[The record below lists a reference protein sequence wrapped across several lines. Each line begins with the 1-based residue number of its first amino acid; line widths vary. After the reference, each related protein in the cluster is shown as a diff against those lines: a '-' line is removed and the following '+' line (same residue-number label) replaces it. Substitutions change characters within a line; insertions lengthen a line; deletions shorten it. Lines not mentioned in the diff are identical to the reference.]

1 MRIAVTAAL
10 TDETITPVRLAKE
23 LEERGFHGLYLPEH
37 THIPVER
44 ATPFPYADE
53 RGEVARWY
61 GRLID
66 PFVAL
71 AQASA
76 VTTRLHLGIGV
87 LLLAQH
93 DPIVVAKQAA
103 SLDHLSGGRFTLGVG
118 FGWNREEAADHGV
131 EWSSRRDLVLDRMR
145 LMRALWAD
153 EPTEYKGVFGSV
165 RASVA
170 HPKPVRG
177 GAPRT
182 MVGGAAGPKLFSH
195 IVEYGDGW
203 LPIKGAD
210 LRETLPR
217 LRTAWEEAGRD
228 PAALQVV
235 PYAVDPTPERLAVFE
250 ELGIEEAVL
259 LMPAEEEPGMLRAL
273 DEFGRYLD

>member
-10 TDETITPVRLAKE
+10 TDETITPIGLAQE
-23 LEERGFHGLYLPEH
+23 LEERGFHGLYVPEH

-44 ATPFPYADE
+44 ATPFPYAAE

-71 AQASA
+71 SQAAA
-76 VTTRLHLGIGV
+76 VTSRLHLGIGV

-103 SLDHLSGGRFTLGVG
+103 SLDHVSGGRFTLGVG
-118 FGWNREEAADHGV
+118 YGWNREEAADHGV
-131 EWSSRRDLVLDRMR
+131 EWSSRRELVLDRMR

-153 EPTEYKGVFGSV
+153 EPTGYQGVFGSV
-165 RASVA
+165 SASFA

-182 MVGGAAGPKLFSH
+182 MLGGAAGPKLFAH

-203 LPIKGAD
+203 LPLHGAG
-210 LRETLPR
+210 LRETLPV
-217 LRTAWEEAGRD
+217 LRTAWEDAGRD

-235 PYAVDPTPERLAVFE
+235 PYAVTPTPERMEAFA
-250 ELGIEEAVL
+250 ELGIEEVVM
-259 LMPAEEEPGMLRAL
+259 LMPAEEGDGMLRAL
-273 DEFGRYLD
+273 DGFARYLD

>member
-10 TDETITPVRLAKE
+10 TDETITPIGLAQE
-23 LEERGFHGLYLPEH
+23 LEERGFHGLYVPEH

-71 AQASA
+71 SQAAA
-76 VTTRLHLGIGV
+76 VTSRLHLGIGV

-103 SLDHLSGGRFTLGVG
+103 SLDHVSGGRFTLGVG
-118 FGWNREEAADHGV
+118 YGWNREEAADHGV
-131 EWSSRRDLVLDRMR
+131 AWSSRRELVLDRMR

-165 RASVA
+165 SASFA

-182 MVGGAAGPKLFSH
+182 MLGGAAGPKLFSH

-203 LPIKGAD
+203 LPLNGSG
-210 LRETLPR
+210 LRETLPV
-217 LRTAWEEAGRD
+217 LRTAWEDAGRD

-235 PYAVDPTPERLAVFE
+235 PYAVTPTPERMDTFA
-250 ELGIEEAVL
+250 ELGIEEVVM
-259 LMPAEEEPGMLRAL
+259 LMPAEEGDGMLRAL
-273 DEFGRYLD
+273 DGFARYLD

>member
-23 LEERGFHGLYLPEH
+23 LEERGFDGLWVPEH

-53 RGEVARWY
+53 NGEVARWY

-76 VTTRLHLGIGV
+76 VTSRLHLGIGV

-103 SLDHLSGGRFTLGVG
+103 SLDHVTGGRFSLGVG
-118 FGWNREEAADHGV
+118 FGWNKEEAADHGV

-153 EPTEYKGVFGSV
+153 EPTEYKGVYGSV

-170 HPKPVRG
+170 YPKPVRG
-177 GAPRT
+177 GSPRT
-182 MVGGAAGPKLFSH
+182 MLGGAAGPKLFSH

-203 LPIKGAD
+203 LPLKGAD
-210 LRETLPR
+210 LRETLPV

-228 PAALQVV
+228 PEALQVV
-235 PYAVDPTPERLAVFE
+235 PYAVDPTPERMAVFA
-250 ELGIEEAVL
+250 ELGIEEVVL
-259 LMPAEEEPGMLRAL
+259 LMPADEESGMLRAL
-273 DEFGRYLD
+273 DDFARYLH